1 MDGNSWPDEKLAKE
15 CPVFGDCILCLAK
28 FSIEMN
34 KQILL
39 LLPFTESLGKV
50 LTLWYFRNKK
60 SMEFDID
67 KSQGMCAIIEH

>member
-1 MDGNSWPDEKLAKE
+1 MDEKLAKE

-39 LLPFTESLGKV
+39 LLLQPPLV
-50 LTLWYFRNKK
+50 
-60 SMEFDID
+60 
-67 KSQGMCAIIEH
+67 SQNLSARC